1 VREDLAKWQKLNVTA
16 FLTSGVVADAGAK
29 VVGEPY
35 EDADGCRY
43 LPMLRQPV
51 LVFAAT
57 RDKLATVARRARERD
72 VPVAIY
78 TADLSRRAET
88 RTIAPRSRRWRR
100 TSSSSSGLRWARRI
114 SAQTLCCAA
123 SGATTR
129 FCAGQTCARRQRRI
143 AR

>member
-1 VREDLAKWQKLNVTA
+1 
-16 FLTSGVVADAGAK
+16 VVADTGAQ

-51 LVFAAT
+51 LVCAAT
-57 RDKLATVARRARERD
+57 RDKLATVARASERD

-78 TADLSRRAET
+78 MAELSRRAET

-100 TSSSSSGLRWARRI
+100 TRARP
-114 SAQTLCCAA
+114 ACAA
-123 SGATTR
+123 RA
-129 FCAGQTCARRQRRI
+129 A
-143 AR
+143 